1 MGKRTFKTLFKQLTV
16 IFQSLTCW
24 QQHQPQGTGSVEAG
38 SVEEAHPSPSPSHLT
53 PYNTCPFPY
62 LHDVHGHRDN
72 PLCKHVP
79 LQIPVG
85 TDGAM
90 VCHSCVPHASV
101 PSVRRVE
108 RGNSRYFLPLLR
120 HSKYSC
126 VGKICLLPYFAL
138 DEVPV
143 GFTLVL
149 CKYLHKSHF
158 LGEKKRDFVGDG
170 RISQDKFHL

>member
-1 MGKRTFKTLFKQLTV
+1 MLTAAPATGHW
-16 IFQSLTCW
+16 LCW
-24 QQHQPQGTGSVEAG
+24 SWLCGG
-38 SVEEAHPSPSPSHLT
+38 SPSLSFSFISHTCL
-53 PYNTCPFPY
+53 YNTCPFPY

-72 PLCKHVP
+72 PLCRHVP